1 MRIVVCRAL
10 WQARTMTTENKEPN
24 TTVPR
29 DEAALTT
36 PPAEGEESETA
47 GREVDPNTTVPRD
60 NTASDTTVRHD

>member
-1 MRIVVCRAL
+1 
-10 WQARTMTTENKEPN
+10 MTTENKKPN

-36 PPAEGEESETA
+36 PPVEGEESETT